1 MTPARLVRPT
11 VGLIPT
17 TPLALAGE
25 TIEPFV
31 SVPMATA
38 QRLAA
43 GATPDP
49 ELEPPG
55 ERREEAKHAAYSH
68 LAPRRS

>member
-1 MTPARLVRPT
+1 MPALLTSPN

-17 TPLALAGE
+17 TPLTDEGH

-38 QRLAA
+38 HRFAL
-43 GATPDP
+43 TPAPEP
-49 ELEPPG
+49 ELEPHG
-55 ERREEAKHAAYSH
+55 F
-68 LAPRRS
+68 RSNA